1 MAPSSN
7 PFDFSLQHASRPSD
21 IRKRNA
27 FMISRWRAY
36 LRNSHSF
43 ILSFLYISFFHF
55 FHSLMAPDFAFFLF
69 SVFFLW
75 MLSPCIHEIGKPERR
90 HSVAEHHFFFFFL
103 LLFFF
108 LIQRTWDFEFIL
120 SANAHP
126 PERKT
131 TTPTSPSGPPPLW
144 PYSGGVKIG
153 SFVLPLVSF
162 FNLCI
167 FALIRKLWGENPK
180 KASGWGK

>member
-1 MAPSSN
+1 MAPTSN

-90 HSVAEHHFFFFFL
+90 HSVAEHHFFFL
-103 LLFFF
+103 SSSSFFF
-108 LIQRTWDFEFIL
+108 FIQRTWDFEF
-120 SANAHP
+120 SSWRQRPSTRKKNHHP
-126 PERKT
+126 DLPIRST
-131 TTPTSPSGPPPLW
+131 
-144 PYSGGVKIG
+144 
-153 SFVLPLVSF
+153 PLVAILRRCQNRVICSAFGLF
-162 FNLCI
+162 FQFVHFC
-167 FALIRKLWGENPK
+167 PY
-180 KASGWGK
+180 